1 MEPSRPPLPHHGS
14 STRIGLGLGLASSRS
29 QPSIAGAALNRSRA
43 GSVQGSESNR
53 STTSVT
59 GPAFFRSSSATG
71 IGGLGLGGLAGRQQ
85 GGPLVAALLRAGSQ
99 DTGIDDGRGT
109 ATGTG
114 GAVKL
119 RNPEQEAL
127 MEAERAK
134 MVKDWVGTL
143 EAPAIPGTIGKDAVK
158 SQSISPPSPPPPP
171 PIPPMDVRAIVPSH
185 RTSISS
191 IEGETR
197 PLLSPPDVTP
207 KLVPSGRWARVTRSL
222 RRVFCCG

>member
-29 QPSIAGAALNRSRA
+29 QPAIAGAALNRSRG

-53 STTSVT
+53 STTSGT
-59 GPAFFRSSSATG
+59 APAFFRSSSATG

-85 GGPLVAALLRAGSQ
+85 GGPLIAALLRAGSQ

-119 RNPEQEAL
+119 RNPELEAL
-127 MEAERAK
+127 VEAERAR

-143 EAPAIPGTIGKDAVK
+143 EAPALPAAAGKDSAE
-158 SQSISPPSPPPPP
+158 SQTGPAPSPPPP
-171 PIPPMDVRAIVPSH
+171 PIPPMNVRNIVPSH
-185 RTSISS
+185 RTSTSS

-207 KLVPSGRWARVTRSL
+207 KLVPSGRWAGVTRSL
-222 RRVFCCG
+222 RKVFCCA